1 MVNLL
6 VFWGIGILHIGNTL
20 VRLTWSTHPSQ
31 GRKRQTIEM
40 VVAGWLLEWV
50 LVDIKVWR
58 LEPGVASTLLHSPW
72 NLSCFPPT

>member
-1 MVNLL
+1 MGGAGIFHIRNIGPVDL
-6 VFWGIGILHIGNTL
+6 VHSPVT
-20 VRLTWSTHPSQ
+20 
-31 GRKRQTIEM
+31 RKRQTIEM